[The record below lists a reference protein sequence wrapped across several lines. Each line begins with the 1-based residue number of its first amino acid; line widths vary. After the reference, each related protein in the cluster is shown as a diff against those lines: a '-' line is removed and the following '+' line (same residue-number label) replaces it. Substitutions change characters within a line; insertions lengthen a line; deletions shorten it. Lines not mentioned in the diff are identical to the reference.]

1 MKRYRWLFLLPFVL
15 FLLGC
20 SSFLSQRIPEAL
32 ERPRPCQEFFERLDE
47 KVREAGVRDA
57 SAFSV
62 PGFPY
67 LRTSRFLSALREKS
81 KDEQETM
88 IWVRWMQGLD
98 LRSRKKEI
106 SNLPDEIVLSLT
118 SEKGQPDREALAD
131 QVESCSTA
139 LLLHD
144 HGRPGFYTSLEPF
157 VRVPD
162 EYSLVLRTAGLYPLI
177 ALPVAVVTE
186 NSREKIRRRFDID
199 LRDLPVD
206 GSLRAFVPGEEQ
218 SPGRETVQEMIE
230 ESRENPLRVPLPDAF
245 RKREL
250 VEAFAPIFIQDIAA
264 PYDRLGEVR
273 WKNHRIEVNP
283 EKPTVYYY
291 FSHALLR
298 GEPILQINYAIWYS
312 ERAGDRPPS
321 IEKGHLDGLTVRIS
335 LDDQGRP
342 FMGEAMNNCGCYHLF
357 APDRER
363 VDRILSRPLMFDAM
377 VPQWLPEIPTGE
389 RLGIRINSG
398 WHQVQRLNSVK
409 EAPDSVPYELVP
421 YEVLETLPHED
432 GQTESIFNEHGIVK
446 GSERVER
453 FILFSMGIPSV
464 GSMRQRGHH
473 AIELIG
479 RAHFDDPF
487 LFDKNFLFK

>member
-1 MKRYRWLFLLPFVL
+1 MRRYVSLFFLLSFL
-15 FLLGC
+15 LLLGC
-20 SSFLSQRIPEAL
+20 ASYLSQRIPEAL

-67 LRTSRFLSALREKS
+67 LRTSRFLSALKERL
-81 KDEQETM
+81 KDDQERMT
-88 IWVRWMQGLD
+88 WVGWMQDLD

-106 SNLPDEIVLSLT
+106 NSLPDPMVRSIT
-118 SEKGQPDREALAD
+118 SKDRPDRDSLYSR
-131 QVESCSTA
+131 VESCSSE
-139 LLLHD
+139 LLNHD
-144 HGRPGFYTSLEPF
+144 QSRSGFYRSLEPL
-157 VRVPD
+157 VEVPD

-186 NSREKIRRRFDID
+186 NSREKIRRRFDTN
-199 LRDLPVD
+199 LKDLPVD
-206 GSLRAFVPGEEQ
+206 GSLRAFVPGKGQ
-218 SPGRETVQEMIE
+218 PLGRERIREIIE
-230 ESRENPLRVPLPDAF
+230 ESRENPLRVPFPDAI
-245 RKREL
+245 RKKEL
-250 VEAFAPIFIQDIAA
+250 VEVFAPIFIQDMAA
-264 PYDRLGEVR
+264 SYDRLGEMR
-273 WKNHRIEVNP
+273 WENHRIEVNP

-291 FSHALLR
+291 FSHTLLK

-321 IEKGHLDGLTVRIS
+321 IEKGHLDGLIIRIS

-342 FMGEAMNNCGCYHLF
+342 FMGEAMSNCGCYHLF

-377 VPQWLPEIPTGE
+377 VPQWLPEISSGE

-398 WHQVQRLNSVK
+398 WHQVQRLDSVK
-409 EAPDSVPYELVP
+409 EAPDPIAYELVP

-432 GQTESIFNEHGIVK
+432 GRTESIFNEYGIAK

-479 RAHFDDPF
+479 RAHFDDPL
-487 LFDKNFLFK
+487 LFEQNFVFK